1 MAILPTIKERKMD
14 LEEKCA
20 VCSNT
25 FGQHRAKTGACPRRD
40 PDEPRRIIGFLDDKN
55 QGGDMPTFFKST
67 KGEVHAA

>member
-1 MAILPTIKERKMD
+1 MD

-40 PDEPRRIIGFLDDKN
+40 PDELETILIVSGISGTGFPVSLRRVE
-55 QGGDMPTFFKST
+55 T
-67 KGEVHAA
+67 KTRHLLP